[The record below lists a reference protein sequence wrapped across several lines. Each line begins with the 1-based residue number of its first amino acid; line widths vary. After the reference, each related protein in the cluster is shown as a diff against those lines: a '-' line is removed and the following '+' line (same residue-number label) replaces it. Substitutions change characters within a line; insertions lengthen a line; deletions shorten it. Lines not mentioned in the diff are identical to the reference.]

1 MRKARQARKVPDSRP
16 LTMNRESQTQ
26 TAAWQAR
33 KVLQPGLCPLP
44 VTPDS
49 QNTNPET
56 AELGEL
62 RLEIARRQERDGM
75 VAHRLQNGHRAMQDA
90 LREQQLA
97 INSALDVIPAFDNM
111 HASVIKAL
119 AEGGQRM
126 HHVLITLFFACLF
139 TAAGAKDDDD
149 DNNNNNN
156 NNNNKNKN
164 AKLK

>member
-1 MRKARQARKVPDSRP
+1 VNLKLKPRHGK
-16 LTMNRESQTQ
+16 REMYYDLSS
-26 TAAWQAR
+26 A
-33 KVLQPGLCPLP
+33 PYLCPL
-44 VTPDS
+44 T

-62 RLEIARRQERDGM
+62 RLEIAKRQEIDGM

-119 AEGGQRM
+119 AEGGPANASCFDYP
-126 HHVLITLFFACLF
+126 VLCMPLHSSRS
-139 TAAGAKDDDD
+139 KKDDD
-149 DNNNNNN
+149 DNNNDNN